1 VSLRD
6 LFVSF
11 LKTSIG
17 VIIFSCIFKRDLF
30 FSSLKPSIICT
41 RLDLKSFWVVC
52 FGFIGLSVVMQLCF
66 GGVILPLFLLIG
78 FIGSLE
84 GL

>member
-1 VSLRD
+1 
-6 LFVSF
+6 
-11 LKTSIG
+11 
-17 VIIFSCIFKRDLF
+17 
-30 FSSLKPSIICT
+30 
-41 RLDLKSFWVVC
+41 
-52 FGFIGLSVVMQLCF
+52 VMQLCF